1 MICLVNRNRILS
13 LKYVGRKS
21 FKGIRIGDAAFVPY
35 DEKEDTYI
43 LVTVTDIDTDYGI
56 IYCYD
61 SNTGNVDPYTY
72 EFILMHNR
80 YLRRRG
86 NK

>member
-1 MICLVNRNRILS
+1 MICLVNRERLLS
-13 LKYVGRKS
+13 LEYVGGKS
-21 FKGIRIGDAAFVPY
+21 FNGIRIGNHAFVPY

-43 LVTVTDIDTDYGI
+43 LVTVIDIDTDYGI

-61 SNTGNVDPYTY
+61 SNSGNVNAYTY
-72 EFILMHNR
+72 EYILMHNEYFSKR
-80 YLRRRG
+80 

>member
-1 MICLVNRNRILS
+1 MICLINRERLLS
-13 LKYVGRKS
+13 LEYVGGKS

-35 DEKEDTYI
+35 SQYYDTYI
-43 LVTVTDIDTDYGI
+43 LVTVIDIDTYYGI

-72 EFILMHNR
+72 EYILMHNEYFSKR
-80 YLRRRG
+80 